1 MNRKKPLAV
10 AAIRKLGLGVDE
22 LLRRSFTG
30 SGMIP
35 FDYYQ
40 MFWFQLGSAGGTTEF
55 MPLVLARVIT
65 ELERK
70 AAGPVKGKEKAQDEN
85 KDAAEAALSPVLLQ
99 GLVNTIMFTTLYLK
113 CNPKDNRILK
123 HLERWAELDKSK
135 KISGY
140 LPSAAEAIRVLGV
153 MKDEAAALNTIVI
166 SCSTLRTGKEFQEL
180 EKCACLD
187 DSSVPDAD
195 SCFFFS
201 YLRAAIV
208 DDASRME
215 ILKATYAKMLTLPA
229 QMKTQPTVAETT
241 LLALLFMLKQ
251 FIASGPVTD
260 TQFLR
265 KAMSSLR
272 QFYLWPKPFGTFTRD
287 ILQTLKDELI
297 CPGSLLRNQFDAEAK
312 VAHYK
317 PVRKNGEY
325 GRAVYYLWEA
335 DHPESKTRAAIM
347 ELRSRKPA
355 EKKRRGSR
363 VGNIDMSSATRLSGT
378 TQALLML
385 NLMAEE
391 KEVGAS
397 DVEVELFSK
406 LTEAQIGT
414 LYSKFQDMVNSLRTL
429 TIDKAGPM
437 RVAELKKIKT
447 ELANLAAKGTAGT
460 TPIPKEK
467 HSPFLPELPTLVH
480 TSVETVPG
488 GYHQESKDQLG
499 LMCLEYIPYPTTP
512 FEEQLETIFANY
524 ATVPKPITVRLVI
537 AGGNKLF
544 HSFLC
549 SFMRMEQLHMEWIK
563 GITIQLFVAP
573 WSSNDLANFIA
584 RHDSWYNRHV
594 HVPSRTP
601 LLVLPFSN
609 PTDELFEPDDTE
621 DAPPVEKPGQF
632 LRETMTSYIRGAQ
645 QTLPVN
651 VYLLEG
657 WLDPV
662 PVKSDKDKTEKKQK
676 DKKIDLMADS
686 IVPFVGRVLLGEEAD
701 KQQAEKKSKNA
712 KFTYNPEDLIVRF
725 SRMDL
730 AGNTFATQ
738 AEDPLPYQTIT
749 IANLPVTD
757 DVCYASDPSVPWLE
771 MHALA
776 SKKADAT
783 KVGGRNLLLTDPRQ
797 HVDSVEVSCSG
808 PSQSFSCLVDGV
820 LFGPFHHIKVSR
832 CRKSKSPETGGD
844 KGGEQELGDPY
855 ILPISTFFP
864 VNV

>member
-10 AAIRKLGLGVDE
+10 AAIRRLGLGIEE

-30 SGMIP
+30 NGMIP

-40 MFWFQLGSAGGTTEF
+40 MFWFQIGSSGGTAEF
-55 MPLVLARVIT
+55 MPLILNRLIA

-70 AAGPVKGKEKAQDEN
+70 AAGPVKGKDKAQDDN

-113 CNPKDNRILK
+113 CNPKDSRILK
-123 HLERWAELDKSK
+123 PLERWAELDKSK
-135 KISGY
+135 KISGI
-140 LPSAAEAIRVLGV
+140 LPSAADAIRLLGG
-153 MKDEAAALNTIVI
+153 MNQEAAALNTILLN
-166 SCSTLRTGKEFQEL
+166 CSTLRTAKEFQEL

-187 DSSVPDAD
+187 DSAGPDAD

-215 ILKATYAKMLTLPA
+215 ILKATDKLLGLPA
-229 QMKTQPTVAETT
+229 QMKTQALVAETT

-265 KAMSSLR
+265 KTLSSLR
-272 QFYLWPKPFGTFTRD
+272 QFYLWPKPSGTYTRD

-297 CPGSLLRNQFDAEAK
+297 CPGSLLRSQFDAEAK

-317 PVRKNGEY
+317 PVKKNGEC
-325 GRAVYYLWEA
+325 GRAVYYFWEA

-347 ELRSRKPA
+347 ELRPRKPT

-363 VGNIDMSSATRLSGT
+363 VGNLDMSSTPRLSGA

-391 KEVGAS
+391 KEVGATAE
-397 DVEVELFSK
+397 DVELFSK
-406 LTEAQIGT
+406 LSEAQIGT
-414 LYSKFQDMVNSLRTL
+414 LYSKFQDMLNTLRSVS
-429 TIDKAGPM
+429 IDKAGPV
-437 RVAELKKIKT
+437 RVTELKKFKA
-447 ELANLAAKGTAGT
+447 EVVALAAKGTVGAT
-460 TPIPKEK
+460 VLPKVQ
-467 HSPFLPELPTLVH
+467 SPFLPELPTLVH
-480 TSVETVPG
+480 TSVETIPS

-549 SFMRMEQLHMEWIK
+549 SYMRMEQIHMEWIK
-563 GITIQLFVAP
+563 GINIQLFVVP

-594 HVPSRTP
+594 YVPSRTP

-621 DAPPVEKPGQF
+621 DAPPVEKPGLF
-632 LRETMTSYIRGAQ
+632 LREIMASYIRSAQ

-657 WLDPV
+657 WLDPI

-686 IVPFVGRVLLGEEAD
+686 IVPFIGRVVLGEEAD
-701 KQQAEKKSKNA
+701 KQQAEKKTKNA
-712 KFTYNPEDLIVRF
+712 KFTYNPEDLVVRF

-738 AEDPLPYQTIT
+738 AEDPFPYQAIT
-749 IANLPVTD
+749 IANLPVPD
-757 DVCYASDPSVPWLE
+757 DVCYAADPSVPWLE
-771 MHALA
+771 MHALV

-797 HVDSVEVSCSG
+797 HVDCVEVSCTG

-832 CRKSKSPETGGD
+832 CRKPKSPEIGD
-844 KGGEQELGDPY
+844 KGAEQELGDPY
-855 ILPISTFFP
+855 VLPISTFFP
-864 VNV
+864 INV

>member
-1 MNRKKPLAV
+1 MNRKKPLAA
-10 AAIRKLGLGVDE
+10 AAIRKLGVKVED
-22 LLRRSFTG
+22 LLKSSFTG
-30 SGMIP
+30 HGMIP
-35 FDYYQ
+35 YDYYQ

-55 MPLVLARVIT
+55 MPLILNKLIS

-70 AAGPVKGKEKAQDEN
+70 SQPPAKGKEKAAQEEN
-85 KDAAEAALSPVLLQ
+85 KEDAALSPVLLQ

-123 HLERWAELDKSK
+123 HLERWSELDKSK
-135 KISGY
+135 KISSF
-140 LPSAAEAIRVLGV
+140 LPSAAEAVRVLSV

-187 DSSVPDAD
+187 DSNVPDAD
-195 SCFFFS
+195 GCFFFL

-215 ILKATYAKMLTLPA
+215 ILKATYAKMLSLPA
-229 QMKTQPTVAETT
+229 QMKTQPAVAETT

-251 FIASGPVTD
+251 FIASGPITD

-265 KAMSSLR
+265 KALSGLR
-272 QFYLWPKPFGTFTRD
+272 QFYLWPKPFGTYTRD
-287 ILQTLKDELI
+287 ILQTLKDELF
-297 CPGSLLRNQFDAEAK
+297 CPGTLLRTQFDLEAK

-317 PVRKNGEY
+317 PVKKNNEY

-347 ELRSRKPA
+347 ELRPRKLT

-363 VGNIDMSSATRLSGT
+363 VGNLDLSSTTRLSGT
-378 TQALLML
+378 TQAFLML

-391 KEVGAS
+391 KEVGANDS
-397 DVEVELFSK
+397 DVEMFSK
-406 LTEAQIGT
+406 LTETQIGT
-414 LYSKFQDMVNSLRTL
+414 LYSKFQEITNNLRTL
-429 TIDKAGPM
+429 SIEKAYAT
-437 RVAELKKIKT
+437 RAAELKKFKAEI
-447 ELANLAAKGTAGT
+447 AALAAKGTAGT
-460 TPIPKEK
+460 TPLPKIP
-467 HSPFLPELPTLVH
+467 SPYLPELPPLVH
-480 TSVETVPG
+480 TSVETISS

-537 AGGNKLF
+537 AGGNKLL

-549 SFMRMEQLHMEWIK
+549 SYMRMEQIHMEWIK
-563 GITIQLFVAP
+563 GINIQLFVAP
-573 WSSNDLANFIA
+573 WSSNDLSNFIA

-621 DAPPVEKPGQF
+621 DAAPVEKPGQF
-632 LRETMTSYIRGAQ
+632 LRETMTAYIRSAQ

-662 PVKSDKDKTEKKQK
+662 PVKSEKDKTEKKTKRQ
-676 DKKIDLMADS
+676 
-686 IVPFVGRVLLGEEAD
+686 
-701 KQQAEKKSKNA
+701 
-712 KFTYNPEDLIVRF
+712 ED
-725 SRMDL
+725 
-730 AGNTFATQ
+730 
-738 AEDPLPYQTIT
+738 
-749 IANLPVTD
+749 
-757 DVCYASDPSVPWLE
+757 
-771 MHALA
+771 
-776 SKKADAT
+776 
-783 KVGGRNLLLTDPRQ
+783 
-797 HVDSVEVSCSG
+797 
-808 PSQSFSCLVDGV
+808 
-820 LFGPFHHIKVSR
+820 
-832 CRKSKSPETGGD
+832 
-844 KGGEQELGDPY
+844 
-855 ILPISTFFP
+855 
-864 VNV
+864 